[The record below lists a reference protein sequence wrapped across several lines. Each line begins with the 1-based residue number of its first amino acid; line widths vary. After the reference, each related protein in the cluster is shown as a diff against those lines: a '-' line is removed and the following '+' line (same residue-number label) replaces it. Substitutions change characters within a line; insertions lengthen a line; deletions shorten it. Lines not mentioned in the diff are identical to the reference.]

1 MSAIDTIIANL
12 SALGFTNTSGT
23 AIYNKIAQ
31 AIGIPIDNTIQEMT
45 NSENNILNTINTQ
58 RYGKA
63 GYYVKYAL
71 AFQYGDDLVIDPT
84 TLEYYYAIID
94 PAKQIVSQAAFE
106 EFSSVLFLKIA
117 TTNAI
122 TGDLEA
128 LTSLELAAFND
139 YILNFEIPGLPLSVI
154 SADPNILDLLGNI
167 TYYKTYN
174 LTTLQANV
182 IAALSAFRRTFQFN
196 GEFFTGD
203 LESYLKTNV
212 PGIRDVYLYNTSID
226 GLPFGGAQPLSAGY
240 FNYVTAIAS
249 RLSYLPY

>member
-1 MSAIDTIIANL
+1 MSAIDQIFANL
-12 SALGFTNTSGT
+12 NALGYTNTSGA

-58 RYGKA
+58 RYGKS
-63 GYYVKYAL
+63 GYYTKYAL
-71 AFQYGDDLVIDPT
+71 AFQYGDNLIIDPT
-84 TLEYYYAIID
+84 TLEYIYAVID

-106 EFSSVLFLKIA
+106 ELSSILFLKIA
-117 TTNAI
+117 TANAL

-128 LTSLELAAFND
+128 LTTLELAAFRD
-139 YILNFEIPGLPLSVI
+139 YILNFEIPGLPLNVI
-154 SADPNILDLLGNI
+154 SANANILSFQANI

-182 IAALSAFRRTFQFN
+182 TAAMAAFRRTFQFN

-203 LESYLKTNV
+203 LEAYLKTNV
-212 PGIRDVYLYNTSID
+212 PGVRDVYLYNTSID
-226 GLPFGGAQPLSAGY
+226 GLPFGGAQALTAGY
-240 FNYVTAIAS
+240 FNYVTGIGA
-249 RLSYLPY
+249 LLNYLPY